1 VDSARPTITSTPT
14 SGEPLRGL
22 SASSVWM
29 DEVGPSCDHHN
40 DILPWIMSD
49 EFRCMREARIEEG
62 LRSWESQP
70 INPTSRVFIRPNH
83 INLEDL
89 PTYQDL
95 TETFIERQIRL
106 GRDRERE
113 LNLRTFYDMM
123 RADPFAYTRNFS
135 MPSLGSSEWE
145 ALHEGNNY
153 IANPPQP
160 IHSMEVVPM
169 PEPEVPT
176 GEGLS
181 GIAQELASLVADTQ
195 VDIEWLQRDR
205 RNSDLSTRNW
215 DIVSRPGFVKDQGRQ
230 LHWGSGRVLIL
241 VRVSEVL
248 MCDGQERYITPIQG
262 RCYSPWILFVYR
274 HEETWWANLNRG
286 ENKAILHIVAKMLGL
301 SELSNLLRAAVPEA
315 QWRLGNWPVSER
327 ESTTRLMEFC
337 LKTISEYYQ
346 RVLVDPVE
354 IENPSIYML

>member
-1 VDSARPTITSTPT
+1 VDSARPTITSAPT

-22 SASSVWM
+22 SASSVWTG
-29 DEVGPSCDHHN
+29 EVGPSYDHH
-40 DILPWIMSD
+40 DDVFPWIMGN
-49 EFRCMREARIEEG
+49 EFRCMREARIGEC
-62 LRSWESQP
+62 LRSWQSQP

-95 TETFIERQIRL
+95 TETFIERQVRI
-106 GRDRERE
+106 GRERE
-113 LNLRTFYDMM
+113 REVNSRIYYDFM
-123 RADPFAYTRNFS
+123 RADPFAYARSSTMPQPEVLCERNC
-135 MPSLGSSEWE
+135 
-145 ALHEGNNY
+145 Y

-205 RNSDLSTRNW
+205 RNSDLSTRDW
-215 DIVSRPGFVKDQGRQ
+215 GIVSRPGFVKDQGRQ

-248 MCDGQERYITPIQG
+248 RRYGQGRYITPIQG
-262 RCYSPWILFVYR
+262 QSDNPWILFVYR
-274 HEETWWANLNRG
+274 HEESWWANLNRG
-286 ENKAILHIVAKMLGL
+286 ENNAILHIVKIMLGMDRL
-301 SELSNLLRAAVPEA
+301 DDLLRAAGPEGEW
-315 QWRLGNWPVSER
+315 QYGNWPISER

-354 IENPSIYML
+354 IENPSVYML